1 MATREIKWWHR
12 AFVYQIYPLSFQD
25 SNGDGIG
32 DIQGIISRLDHLQQ
46 LGIDVIW
53 LSPVFQ
59 SPMKDNGYD
68 VSDYRDV
75 HPWFGTKQ
83 DLKRLIEE
91 VHRRG
96 MKIISDIILNHT
108 SDQHPWF
115 IDALK
120 RADSP
125 YRDYYIFRKKINDIQ
140 SVFSGPAWTKVPNRD
155 EYYFHFFAKE
165 QPDLNW
171 QNPNLRKEL
180 YAILNEWL
188 AFGFDGFRLD
198 VIDLIG
204 KDIDQG
210 IIGHG
215 PFYHAYLKELK
226 EQVLKDANLFTVGE
240 LSGSSAEQAAAVTGT
255 PNGTFSMAFQFSH
268 LWLDEQPG
276 LGKWALKT
284 LDLSDLKKT
293 FGHLHTVYEKQG
305 WNALFMGNHDQPR
318 PVSRYGSPRHRYHS
332 KTMLQLAFY
341 GQLGTPFIYQGEEIG
356 MINYPFKSIQEM
368 KDVESLNYYQ
378 DQLGKQPVHTIMQSL
393 LAKGR
398 DHARTPMQW
407 STEAYAGF
415 STHAPW
421 LPVHPQ
427 YRTINVKK
435 DIVAKYSIQR
445 FLKSLITLRK
455 QHDVFI
461 NGNLTFRDFKHPSIY
476 AYVRENDT
484 ESIMIISSFSSKK
497 ISLKIEDIQD
507 WEVLL
512 SNHPTLTLKTL
523 TTIPPYF
530 GVMLKK
536 KRKTNANH

>member
-1 MATREIKWWHR
+1 MATQKIMWWQN

-32 DIQGIISRLDHLQQ
+32 DIPGIISRLDHLKS

-68 VSDYRDV
+68 VSDYKEV
-75 HPWFGTKQ
+75 HPWFGSKQ
-83 DLKRLIEE
+83 DLKKLINE

-96 MKIISDIILNHT
+96 MKIISDIVLNHT

-115 IDALK
+115 IDAMK
-120 RADSP
+120 SQDSP
-125 YRDYYIFRKKINDIQ
+125 YRDYYIFRKQINHIQ
-140 SVFSGPAWTKVPNRD
+140 SVFSGPAWTKVPHRD

-171 QNPNLRKEL
+171 QNPALRKEL
-180 YAILNEWL
+180 YGILNEWL
-188 AFGFDGFRLD
+188 TFGFDGFRLD

-215 PFYHAYLKELK
+215 PFYHPFLQELK
-226 EQVLKDANLFTVGE
+226 THVLKDANLFTVGE
-240 LSGSSAEQAAAVTGT
+240 LSGSSAEQAAAVTGY
-255 PNGTFSMAFQFSH
+255 PHGTFSMAFQFSH

-276 LGKWALKT
+276 KGKWALKK
-284 LDLSDLKKT
+284 LDIADLKKT
-293 FGHLHTVYEKQG
+293 FGHLHSVYEKQG

-318 PVSRYGSPRHRYHS
+318 PVSRYGSIHHRYHS
-332 KTMLQLAFY
+332 QTMLQLAFY
-341 GQLGTPFIYQGEEIG
+341 GQMGTPFIYQGEEIG
-356 MINYPFKSIQEM
+356 MINYPFKSIKDM

-378 DQLGKQPVHTIMQSL
+378 DQLGKQSAASIMKSL

-407 STEAYAGF
+407 SAKPYAGF
-415 STHAPW
+415 STHQPW

-427 YRTINVKK
+427 YRSINVEQ
-435 DIVAKYSIQR
+435 DAQSRHSIQR
-445 FLKSLITLRK
+445 FLKQLIRIRK

-461 NGNLTFRDFKHPSIY
+461 NGSLQFRDFKHPEIY
-476 AYVRENDT
+476 AYIRENAS
-484 ESIMIISSFSSKK
+484 ESIMIISSFSSQT
-497 ISLKIEDIQD
+497 ISLKIEDIQR

-512 SNHPTLTLKTL
+512 TNHPNLTLQSL
-523 TTIPPYF
+523 TRIPPYY
-530 GVMLKK
+530 GVMLKQ
-536 KRKTNANH
+536 RKTNANH

>member
-1 MATREIKWWHR
+1 MATREIKWWHH
-12 AFVYQIYPLSFQD
+12 AVVYQIYPLSFQD

-32 DIQGIISRLDHLQQ
+32 DINGIISRLDHLKN

-68 VSDYRDV
+68 VSDYREV

-83 DLKRLIEE
+83 DLKKLIDE

-96 MKIISDIILNHT
+96 MKIISDIVLNHT

-115 IDALK
+115 KDAIANPK
-120 RADSP
+120 SP

-155 EYYFHFFAKE
+155 EFYFHFFAKE

-171 QNPNLRKEL
+171 QNPSLRKEL

-204 KDIDQG
+204 KDIDRG

-215 PFYHAYLKELK
+215 PFYHEFLQELK
-226 EQVLKDANLFTVGE
+226 TQVFHDANLFTVGE
-240 LSGSSAEQAAAVTGT
+240 LSGSSAEQAAAVTGA
-255 PNGTFSMAFQFSH
+255 PQGTFSMAFQFSH

-276 LGKWALKT
+276 KGKWALKK
-284 LDLSDLKKT
+284 LDIQDLKKT
-293 FGHLHTVYEKQG
+293 FTHLHSVYEKQG

-318 PVSRYGSPRHRYHS
+318 PVSRYGSKHHRYHS
-332 KTMLQLAFY
+332 QTMLQLAFY

-356 MINYPFKSIQEM
+356 MLNYPFRSIQEM
-368 KDVESLNYYQ
+368 KDVESINYYQ
-378 DQLGKQPVHTIMQSL
+378 DQLGKQSKQTIMNSL

-407 STEAYAGF
+407 SSKPFAGF
-415 STHAPW
+415 STHQPW

-427 YRTINVKK
+427 FRSINVEQ
-435 DIVAKYSIQR
+435 DATSRHSIQR
-445 FLKSLITLRK
+445 FLKQLIQIRK
-455 QHDVFI
+455 EHDVFI
-461 NGNLTFRDFKHPSIY
+461 NGSLQFLDFQHPEIY
-476 AYVRENDT
+476 AYIRENAS
-484 ESIMIISSFSSKK
+484 ESLMIISSFSSKP
-497 ISLKIEDIQD
+497 ISLKIEDNQD
-507 WEVLL
+507 WEILL
-512 SNHPTLTLKTL
+512 SNHPTLRLKTI
-523 TTIPPYF
+523 TRIPPYA
-530 GVMLKK
+530 GILLR
-536 KRKTNANH
+536 KRTLHANN